1 MSKIRVSLVVLSLAV
16 FGSLCFAQAAEGTD
30 SPSVSDLV
38 AKAKIRIALKDY
50 SEALALLKEAGR
62 LEPGSAAVANLT
74 GVVCMQKKDFAGA
87 ASWLKRAIKLD
98 PASAYPYNNL
108 GSLCHLRK
116 EYPAAIRWYEK
127 GLERDPKDLTC
138 LYNLANTCFTAG
150 RFDRGRQAME
160 TIIKIDPD
168 FFTKRQEGLM
178 VGISSDRLAEQYF
191 CIAKLYMLSGDSE
204 KALAFL
210 EKCVKAGYDDLRN
223 LRSDKAFAGLRGD
236 ARFQSLVGE
245 SLAKM

>member
-1 MSKIRVSLVVLSLAV
+1 MSKLRISLTVIALAAV
-16 FGSLCFAQAAEGTD
+16 FTFSFGLPSGADG
-30 SPSVSDLV
+30 PSVADLV
-38 AKAKIRIALKDY
+38 EKAKIQIALKHY
-50 SEALALLKEAGR
+50 PEALALLKEAGR
-62 LEPGSAAVANLT
+62 LEPGNAAVANLN
-74 GVVCMQKKDFAGA
+74 GVVCMQKTDFAGA
-87 ASWLKRAIKLD
+87 ASWLRKAIKLD
-98 PASAYPYNNL
+98 PASAYPYNNM

-116 EYPAAIRWYEK
+116 DYPAAVRWYEK

-150 RFDRGRQAME
+150 RFERGRQAME
-160 TIIKIDPD
+160 TIFRTDPD
-168 FFTKRQEGLM
+168 FFTKRQEGLT
-178 VGISSDRLAEQYF
+178 VGISSDRLAEQYY
-191 CIAKLYMLSGDSE
+191 CIARLYMQSGDAE

-223 LRSDKAFAGLRGD
+223 LRSDKAFANLRGD